1 MSAPGDQLYSI
12 SQLAALSGLDR
23 ATVTKRLAEIAPTD
37 GAKGAKTYA
46 LADALP
52 ALIAGESA
60 EFDAAKLR
68 KMQAEAGLRELDLQ
82 RERGEVVSTKDVGDY
97 ALRLFKGMHNRV
109 AVQFPRSIAAQLYK
123 AESAPHIT
131 ETLQR
136 ELGRIF
142 NELRGDHTRFL

>member
-1 MSAPGDQLYSI
+1 MSKTGEQLYSI
-12 SQLAALSGLDR
+12 SQLATLSGLDR
-23 ATVTKRLAEIAPTD
+23 ATITKRLAEVPFEE
-37 GAKGAKTYA
+37 GAKNAKTYA
-46 LADALP
+46 LDAALP

-68 KMQAEAGLRELDLQ
+68 KMQAEAGLRELDLE
-82 RERGEVVSTKDVGDY
+82 RERGEVVSTKEVADY

-123 AESAPHIT
+123 AESASHIT

-142 NELRGDHTRFL
+142 NDLRGDHTRFL